1 MKIFREP
8 SQFRNLSLPVVLAVG
23 FFDGVHKG
31 HQALLKSAVERARE
45 LIGQAWIMTFDK
57 HPLALLA
64 PYKRPQ
70 LLSSTQERLE
80 LFETLGIDG
89 VLLIDFTREIA
100 AMEPDDFVRWL
111 CDKEPGC
118 AQRSQLREV
127 RCGHNWTFGKQAA
140 GTPEILEQYGKHFGF
155 GVVVV
160 PYAGFSGVEI
170 SSTRIRCAVCEGRVA
185 DASQMLGRPYAV
197 SGRVVGGRGVGHRLN
212 LATANIIPDVDLLPA
227 KGVYAVR
234 ITLGGEIY
242 GGAANFGVRPTF
254 SDTSP
259 DEIVLET
266 HLFNFNN
273 TLYGKEIKVHFIAF
287 LREEQAFPSAIEL
300 MRQVAEDIE
309 QAKEILKKDAPFTTF

>member
-1 MKIFREP
+1 M
-8 SQFRNLSLPVVLAVG
+8 PVVLAVG

-45 LIGQAWIMTFDK
+45 LIGEAWVMTFDQ

-80 LFETLGIDG
+80 LFEKLGVDG
-89 VLLIDFTREIA
+89 VLLIDFTRDIA
-100 AMEPDDFVRWL
+100 SLEPIDFVRWL

-127 RCGHNWTFGKQAA
+127 RCGHNWTFGRQAA
-140 GTPEILEQYGKHFGF
+140 GTPEVLAQYGKNFGF
-155 GVVVV
+155 RVVVV
-160 PYAGFSGVEI
+160 PYAGFGGVEI
-170 SSTRIRCAVCEGRVA
+170 SSTRIRCAISEGRVA
-185 DASQMLGRPYAV
+185 DATQMLGRPYAV

-212 LATANIIPDVDLLPA
+212 MATANIVPDVELLPA

-234 ITLGGEIY
+234 ITIDSESF
-242 GGAANFGVRPTF
+242 GGAANLGVRPTF
-254 SDTSP
+254 HDTSP

-266 HLFNFNN
+266 HLFDFNRS
-273 TLYGKEIKVHFIAF
+273 LYGKEIKVYFVAF
-287 LREEQAFPSAIEL
+287 LREEQTFPSAAEL
-300 MRQVAEDIE
+300 MQQVTKDIE
-309 QAKEILKKDAPFTTF
+309 QAREVLQKDASFTTF